1 MTLILILLIVLRK
14 QKVSNCGRNVFV
26 PIRKKCV
33 HRQIPL
39 RVCITHLNFMI
50 YELSHLRSFL
60 QITLQFIIIT
70 QAQIIPCTRYG

>member
-1 MTLILILLIVLRK
+1 MTFDIVDSCK
-14 QKVSNCGRNVFV
+14 KAKVSLIATEMFFV
-26 PIRKKCV
+26 PIGKKCV

-70 QAQIIPCTRYG
+70 QTQILPSTCYG